1 MKLIF
6 IFICCIIFKDTKQN
20 RVLTVEPF
28 HKNSPSVTEDVKLQE
43 ENQMNHARFLNKVAN
58 ITFIILLTIFNV
70 WFWTIASLERIRPA
84 EYYITRPNYLVS

>member
-20 RVLTVEPF
+20 HVMTVKPF
-28 HKNSPSVTEDVKLQE
+28 HANSPSVIEDDKLQI

-58 ITFIILLTIFNV
+58 MIFIILLTIFNIG
-70 WFWTIASLERIRPA
+70 FWTIASLEHIRPA
-84 EYYITRPNYLVS
+84 EYYITRP